1 MNYQLLE
8 LAKLYGVQTAYHDVA
23 RRRRVASEE
32 TLLAV
37 LRAMG
42 VPVSSAADA
51 PQLMRFYRQKLR
63 QSILRPVTIEWEDE
77 PPTVSVQLPETL
89 ADGRLG
95 AWLTYEDGH
104 QVHLVWDMAAISYL
118 YREYVEGV
126 RYVIKV
132 VPLPGPL
139 PPGYHRLCLELAGGP
154 VETLIIA
161 APVRSY
167 APPAGPMG
175 RTWGVFLPLYALHSE
190 SGLGADFSGLARLMD
205 WVHGLGGGIVATLP
219 LLPAFL
225 DEPFEPSPYV
235 PVSRLLWNE
244 FYVDVSEVPSARAVM
259 ASAEFQQELKALQA
273 MPLVDYKRQM
283 ALKRRVLEQC
293 ASVGFQE
300 EATRREVLRFAQQH
314 PVAEEYA
321 RFRAVCQRRRVPWR
335 QWPQGLRE
343 GHIAQG
349 EYDESDWR
357 YYLYAQWLAH
367 QQIGAL
373 SEQARRNG
381 SGLYLDLPLG
391 VHPDGYDAWKHQSL
405 FAMGASVGAPPDA
418 FFTRGQDWGFPPLH
432 PRRLMEEGYR
442 YFIDYVR
449 HHLRHAGVLRIDHV
463 MGLHRLFWVPEGL
476 EPAQGAYVRY
486 PEELLYAILCLESH
500 RHRAWLV
507 GENLG
512 TVPGYVNA
520 DMARHGLSRTYVA
533 QFELSTDPRKALHP
547 VPRGAVASFNTHDM
561 PSFAAFWQGLDIADR
576 RDLGLIDEDEAKK
589 QRAWLVMARNALE
602 TFLRDKGWLSA
613 NASGPYDVLQAC
625 LAYLG
630 ASQARAVLVSLEDLW
645 LETQPQN
652 VPGTSTQR
660 QNWRRKARYTLETFM
675 QLPEVVAA
683 LRDLDRARRATGKN
697 A

>member
-1 MNYQLLE
+1 MNYQLLQ
-8 LAKLYGVQTAYHDVA
+8 LAKLYGVQTSYHDVA
-23 RRRRVASEE
+23 RRRRHASEE
-32 TLLAV
+32 TLLTV

-51 PQLMRFYRQKLR
+51 PQLMRFYRQKFWH
-63 QSILRPVTIEWEDE
+63 SILSPVTIEWDDE
-77 PPTVSVQLPETL
+77 PPAVPVYLPGTL

-104 QVHLVWDMAAISYL
+104 QVHLVWDMAAISPVYC
-118 YREYVEGV
+118 EHVEGV
-126 RYVIKV
+126 RYVTKV

-139 PPGYHRLCLELAGGP
+139 PLGYHRLRLELAGGP

-167 APPAGPMG
+167 APPDGPMG
-175 RTWGVFLPLYALHSE
+175 HTWGVFLPLYALHSQN
-190 SGLGADFSGLARLMD
+190 GWGADFSGLARLMA
-205 WVHGLGGGIVATLP
+205 WVHDLGGGLVATLP
-219 LLPAFL
+219 LLPVFL
-225 DEPFEPSPYV
+225 DGPFDPSPYA

-244 FYVDVSEVPSARAVM
+244 FYVDVTEVPSARAVM

-283 ALKRRVLEQC
+283 ALKRRVLEQG
-293 ASVGFQE
+293 ASVCFQE
-300 EATRREVLRFAQQH
+300 DSARQELVRFAQQH

-321 RFRAVCQRRRVPWR
+321 RFRAACQRQGAPWR

-343 GHIAQG
+343 GRIAQG
-349 EYDESDWR
+349 EYDESAWR

-367 QQIGAL
+367 RQVEAL
-373 SEQARRNG
+373 SDLARRRG

-391 VHPDGYDAWKHQSL
+391 VHPDGYDAWKYQSL
-405 FAMGASVGAPPDA
+405 FVPGMSAGAPPDA
-418 FFTRGQDWGFPPLH
+418 FFTRGQDWRFQPLH
-432 PRRLMEEGYR
+432 PQRLREEGYR

-449 HHLRHAGVLRIDHV
+449 HHLRYAGVLRIDHV

-486 PEELLYAILCLESH
+486 PAEELYAILSLESH
-500 RHRAWLV
+500 RHRAWVV

-520 DMARHGLSRTYVA
+520 AMARHGLSRMYVA
-533 QFELSTDPRKALHP
+533 QFELSTEPRRALHP

-561 PSFAAFWQGLDIADR
+561 PPFAAFWQGLDIADR
-576 RDLGLIDEDEAKK
+576 RDMGLIDEDEAKK

-602 TFLRDKGWLSA
+602 TFLREKGWLSA
-613 NASGPYDVLQAC
+613 NASGPYDVLRAC
-625 LAYLG
+625 LSYLG
-630 ASQARAVLVSLEDLW
+630 ASQARAVLVNLEDLW
-645 LETQPQN
+645 LETKPQN
-652 VPGTSTQR
+652 VPGTTTQR
-660 QNWRRKARYTLETFM
+660 QNWQRKARYALETFM

-683 LRDLDRARRATGKN
+683 LRDVDQARRAAGKN